1 MGVPEGHPRFFVL
14 GFGHK
19 VALSFQFMATVD
31 YPIFA
36 LGLLLEVCILWRAL
50 RAHLWRHY
58 PFFYAYLGFVF
69 FYNTVTLFVLAQ
81 LRFSAYAV
89 AYWLG
94 DACAVLLWFFIT
106 WEVFRH
112 TFLPAPAVRRV
123 VGRVLWIL
131 LIGLTAALFFA
142 SKSPGLFFADLERKA
157 GFVQAVLLMATIL
170 LARYYAMPMG
180 RNIWGMA
187 LGLGMFVSV
196 SIVNF
201 AALELVKSFFP
212 YWRLIRPLSFIG
224 MMGIWVW
231 ALWSYAPNPKPA
243 TVAVEGF
250 ERSLAQWAQA
260 WGEVRVAL
268 RKVIGL

>member
-1 MGVPEGHPRFFVL
+1 MV
-14 GFGHK
+14 
-19 VALSFQFMATVD
+19 TVD

-50 RAHLWRHY
+50 RARLWGHY

-69 FYNTVTLFVLAQ
+69 IYNTVTLFVLAQ
-81 LRFSAYAV
+81 LHFSAYAI

-94 DACAVLLWFFIT
+94 DACAVLLWFFVT

-123 VGRVLWIL
+123 VGRVLSIL

-157 GFVQAVLLMATIL
+157 GFVQATLLMATVL
-170 LARYYAMPMG
+170 LARYYGLPLG
-180 RNIWGMA
+180 RNVLGMA
-187 LGLGMFVSV
+187 LGLGTFVSV

-212 YWRLIRPLSFIG
+212 YWRSIRPLSFVG
-224 MMGIWVW
+224 MLGVWTW
-231 ALWSYAPNPKPA
+231 ALWSYAPNPRPSTTA
-243 TVAVEGF
+243 LEVY
-250 ERSLAQWAQA
+250 ERSLAHWSQA
-260 WGEVRVAL
+260 WSEVRAAV
-268 RKVIGL
+268 RKAVGL